1 MKSPTTGNE
10 MKIRNEMR
18 EVYYKGQE
26 IPYMHSSYYCE
37 DKNEYFTTTELDE
50 INIDRIIK
58 KYKLLY
64 E

>member
-1 MKSPTTGNE
+1 MKSPITNKE

-26 IPYMHSSYYCE
+26 IPYLYTSYYCE
-37 DKNEYFTTTELDE
+37 DSGEHFTTTELDE
-50 INIDRIIK
+50 MNMERIIT